1 MKIGIAQISPKRG
14 DIEKNIALHKEMIHL
29 AKEKEVNAIF
39 FSELSITGYEPE
51 LASVLK
57 VHPSDK
63 RFEIFQKISN
73 EEGITIGIGV
83 PTESEEGA
91 NISML
96 LFEPQNSL
104 QIYSKQILHED
115 EKPYF
120 KEGNAQVILNL
131 KRYKI
136 APAICYE
143 SLQMEH
149 LENAIHKGAEIYVA
163 SVAKSQKGIDKAN
176 DYFPKVA
183 KEKSIPILM
192 ANCVGFCDNFQSIG
206 QSSIWNRQ
214 GILMEQ
220 LNESEEGILIYDTE
234 TETTLKIEKENSH

>member
-14 DIEKNIALHKEMIHL
+14 NVEKNTELHKEMIYL

-104 QIYSKQILHED
+104 HIYSKQILHDD
-115 EKPYF
+115 EKSYF
-120 KEGNAQVILNL
+120 KEGNTQVIVNLNG
-131 KRYKI
+131 YKI

-149 LENAIHKGAEIYVA
+149 LENAIHKGADIYVH
-163 SVAKSQKGIDKAN
+163 
-176 DYFPKVA
+176 
-183 KEKSIPILM
+183 
-192 ANCVGFCDNFQSIG
+192 
-206 QSSIWNRQ
+206 W
-214 GILMEQ
+214 
-220 LNESEEGILIYDTE
+220 
-234 TETTLKIEKENSH
+234 

>member
-1 MKIGIAQISPKRG
+1 MRIGIAQISPKKG
-14 DIEKNIALHKEMIHL
+14 DIEKNTELHKEMIYL

-51 LASVLK
+51 LASDLK
-57 VHPSDK
+57 MHPNDK
-63 RFEIFQKISN
+63 RFEVFQKISN
-73 EEGITIGIGV
+73 EETITIGIGV
-83 PTESEEGA
+83 PTESEEGVK
-91 NISML
+91 ISML

-104 QIYSKQILHED
+104 QIYSKQILHDD
-115 EKPYF
+115 ERPYF
-120 KEGNAQVILNL
+120 KEGNAQVIVNL
-131 KRYKI
+131 KGYKI

-143 SLQMEH
+143 SLQMGH

-192 ANCVGFCDNFQSIG
+192 ANCVGLCDNFHSIG

-220 LNESEEGILIYDTE
+220 LNESEEGILVYDTDKE
-234 TETTLKIEKENSH
+234 TALKIIKDVL